1 MPAVTSIYTIPA
13 LRIAHK
19 SCITPLCTFAGWK
32 TMKFIGKLLVY
43 LLVAL
48 LIVILALYI
57 LLQTRWGAAQ
67 VSSWVTVNTDYELS
81 FDKMNHRFS
90 SPSHLI
96 LENVTFGRDGK
107 PATLVAKKVDIGL
120 SSRQVTDPLHMD
132 TITLF
137 DGTLN
142 LSPQTAPLPLQ
153 ADRLQ
158 LSNMA
163 FNSPNTEWD
172 LSAQKVTGGVSPWQP
187 EAGNVL
193 GKNAQI
199 QMSAGSLTLNGV
211 PATNVLIEGQLNGK
225 EVVLNTIGA
234 DMARGSLTGSAL
246 RNADG
251 SWVID
256 TLRLNEIRLQSDKTL
271 MAFFAPLGTIPSLQ
285 IGRLDVTDAR
295 LQGPDWAVTD
305 LDLSLR
311 NLTISKGDWQSQ
323 DGRLSMN
330 ASEFIYGSL
339 HLFDPILNAEFSPQ
353 GMALRQFTSRWEGG
367 MVRTSGNWLRDGKA
381 LVLDDV
387 AIAGLEYTLPQNWK
401 ALWMEPL
408 PEWLNS
414 VTLQKFGLSRNLVI
428 DIDPAFPWQIT
439 SLDGYG
445 ANLQLVKDHQ
455 WGVWSGSAT
464 LNGAAAT
471 FNRVDVRRP
480 SLALN
485 ANAATVNITDLSAF
499 TEKGILEATATVSQ
513 LPQRQ
518 TTVSLNG
525 RGVPLNVLQQWGWP
539 ALPVTGDGNIQLT
552 ASGSVQ
558 ANAPLKPTVNGKLS
572 AVNMD
577 KQQVEQTM
585 TGGVVSTVAPVQ

>member
-1 MPAVTSIYTIPA
+1 
-13 LRIAHK
+13 
-19 SCITPLCTFAGWK
+19 
-32 TMKFIGKLLVY
+32 MKFIGKLLVY

-57 LLQTRWGAAQ
+57 LLQTRWGATQ

-90 SPSHLI
+90 SPSHII

-120 SSRQVTDPLHMD
+120 SSRQITDPLHMD

-142 LSPQTAPLPLQ
+142 LSPQTAPLPFQ

-158 LSNMA
+158 LNNMA

-193 GKNAQI
+193 GNHAQI

-251 SWVID
+251 SWIID
-256 TLRLNEIRLQSDKTL
+256 TMRLNEIRLQSDKTL
-271 MAFFAPLGTIPSLQ
+271 TAFFAPLATIPSLQ

-311 NLTISKGDWQSQ
+311 NLTLSKGDWQSQ
-323 DGRLSMN
+323 EGRLSMN

-401 ALWMEPL
+401 ALWMAPL

-445 ANLQLVKDHQ
+445 ANLQLVKDRQ
-455 WGVWSGSAT
+455 WGVWGGSAT

-525 RGVPLNVLQQWGWP
+525 RGVPLSVLQQWGWP
-539 ALPVTGDGNIQLT
+539 ALPIAGDGNIQLT

-558 ANAPLKPTVNGKLS
+558 ASAPLKPTVNGKLS

-585 TGGVVSTVAPVQ
+585 TGGVVSAMAPAQ

>member
-1 MPAVTSIYTIPA
+1 
-13 LRIAHK
+13 
-19 SCITPLCTFAGWK
+19 
-32 TMKFIGKLLVY
+32 MKFIGKLLIWILIAV
-43 LLVAL
+43 

-57 LLQTRWGAAQ
+57 LVQTRWGAAQ
-67 VSSWVTVNTDYELS
+67 VSSWVTVNTDYELN
-81 FDKMNHRFS
+81 FDLMDHRFS
-90 SPSHLI
+90 SPSHII

-107 PATLVAKKVDIGL
+107 PATVVAKTVDIGL

-132 TITLF
+132 TITLR

-142 LSPQTAPLPLQ
+142 LSPQTAPLPFQ

-158 LSNMA
+158 LNNMA

-193 GKNAQI
+193 GKKAHI

-211 PATNVLIEGQLNGK
+211 PASNVLIQGDLNGK
-225 EVVLNTIGA
+225 EVVLSTIGA
-234 DMARGSLTGSAL
+234 DMARGSLTGTAR

-251 SWVID
+251 GWVID
-256 TLRLNEIRLQSDKTL
+256 ALRLNDIRLQSDKSL
-271 MAFFAPLGTIPSLQ
+271 LDLFAPITTLPSLQ
-285 IGRLDVTDAR
+285 VGRLDVTDAR

-311 NLTISKGDWQSQ
+311 NLTLSKGDWQTQ
-323 DGRLSMN
+323 EGRLSMN

-339 HLFDPILNAEFSPQ
+339 HLFDPILNAEFAPQ
-353 GMALRQFTSRWEGG
+353 GIALRQFTSRWEGG
-367 MVRTSGNWLRDGKA
+367 MVRTSGNWLRNGKA

-387 AIAGLEYTLPQNWK
+387 AVAGLEYTLPQNWK
-401 ALWMEPL
+401 TLWMDPL
-408 PEWLNS
+408 PEWLNA
-414 VTLQKFGLSRNLVI
+414 VTLKKFGLSRNLVI
-428 DIDPAFPWQIT
+428 DIDPTFPWQIT

-445 ANLQLVKDHQ
+445 ANLRLAKDRQ
-455 WGVWSGSAT
+455 WGIWGGNAT

-480 SLALN
+480 SLAL
-485 ANAATVNITDLSAF
+485 AADASAVNITELSAF
-499 TEKGILEATATVSQ
+499 TEKGILEATAAVSQ
-513 LPQRQ
+513 LPPRQ

-525 RGVPLNVLQQWGWP
+525 RGVPFKILQQWGWP
-539 ALPVTGDGNIQLT
+539 ELPITGDGNVQLT
-552 ASGSVQ
+552 ASGSIQ
-558 ANAPLKPTVNGKLS
+558 AKAPLKPTVNGKLS

-577 KQQVEQTM
+577 KQKVEQTM
-585 TGGVVSTVAPVQ
+585 TAGQVSTTSQPTVAPSPQPSP

>member
-1 MPAVTSIYTIPA
+1 
-13 LRIAHK
+13 
-19 SCITPLCTFAGWK
+19 
-32 TMKFIGKLLVY
+32 MKFIGKLLVY

-57 LLQTRWGAAQ
+57 LLQTRWGATQ

-90 SPSHLI
+90 SPSHII

-120 SSRQVTDPLHMD
+120 SSRQITDPLHMD

-142 LSPQTAPLPLQ
+142 LSPQTAPLPFQ

-158 LSNMA
+158 LNNMA

-193 GKNAQI
+193 GNHAQI

-251 SWVID
+251 SWIID
-256 TLRLNEIRLQSDKTL
+256 TMRLNEIRLQSDKTL
-271 MAFFAPLGTIPSLQ
+271 TAFFAPLATIPSLQ

-311 NLTISKGDWQSQ
+311 NLTLSKGDWQSQ
-323 DGRLSMN
+323 EGRLSMN

-401 ALWMEPL
+401 ALWMAPL

-445 ANLQLVKDHQ
+445 ANLQLVKDRQ
-455 WGVWSGSAT
+455 WGVWGGSAT

-518 TTVSLNG
+518 TAVSLNG
-525 RGVPLNVLQQWGWP
+525 RGVPLSVLQQWGWP
-539 ALPVTGDGNIQLT
+539 ALPITGDGNIQLT

-558 ANAPLKPTVNGKLS
+558 ASAPLKPTVNGKLS

-585 TGGVVSTVAPVQ
+585 TGGVVSAMAPAQ

>member
-1 MPAVTSIYTIPA
+1 
-13 LRIAHK
+13 
-19 SCITPLCTFAGWK
+19 
-32 TMKFIGKLLVY
+32 MKFIGKLLVY

-57 LLQTRWGAAQ
+57 LLQTRWGATQ

-120 SSRQVTDPLHMD
+120 SSRQITDPLHVD

-142 LSPQTAPLPLQ
+142 LSPQTAPLPFQ

-158 LSNMA
+158 LNNMA

-193 GKNAQI
+193 GNHAQI
-199 QMSAGSLTLNGV
+199 QMSAGSLALNGV

-251 SWVID
+251 SWIID
-256 TLRLNEIRLQSDKTL
+256 TMRLNEIRLQSDKTL
-271 MAFFAPLGTIPSLQ
+271 TAFFAPLATIPSLQ

-311 NLTISKGDWQSQ
+311 NLTLSKGDWQSQ
-323 DGRLSMN
+323 EGRLSMN

-381 LVLDDV
+381 LVMDDV

-401 ALWMEPL
+401 TLWMAPL

-445 ANLQLVKDHQ
+445 ANLQLVKDRQ
-455 WGVWSGSAT
+455 WGVWGGSAT

-513 LPQRQ
+513 LPLRQ
-518 TTVSLNG
+518 TAVSLNG
-525 RGVPLNVLQQWGWP
+525 RGVPLSVLQQWGWP
-539 ALPVTGDGNIQLT
+539 ALPIAGDGNIQLT

-558 ANAPLKPTVNGKLS
+558 ASAPLKPTVNGKLS

-585 TGGVVSTVAPVQ
+585 TGGVVSAMAPAQ

>member
-1 MPAVTSIYTIPA
+1 
-13 LRIAHK
+13 
-19 SCITPLCTFAGWK
+19 
-32 TMKFIGKLLVY
+32 MKFIGKLLVY

-57 LLQTRWGAAQ
+57 LLQTRWGATQ

-90 SPSHLI
+90 SPSHII

-120 SSRQVTDPLHMD
+120 SSRQITDPLHMD

-142 LSPQTAPLPLQ
+142 LSPQTAPLPFQ

-158 LSNMA
+158 LNNMA

-193 GKNAQI
+193 GNHAQI

-234 DMARGSLTGSAL
+234 DMARGSLAGSAL

-251 SWVID
+251 SWIID
-256 TLRLNEIRLQSDKTL
+256 TMRLNEIRLQSDKTL
-271 MAFFAPLGTIPSLQ
+271 TAFFAPLATIPSLQ

-311 NLTISKGDWQSQ
+311 NLTLSKGDWQSQ
-323 DGRLSMN
+323 EGRLSMN

-401 ALWMEPL
+401 ALWMAPL

-445 ANLQLVKDHQ
+445 ANLQLVKDRQ
-455 WGVWSGSAT
+455 WGVWGGSAT

-518 TTVSLNG
+518 TAVSLNG
-525 RGVPLNVLQQWGWP
+525 RGVPLSVLQQWGWP
-539 ALPVTGDGNIQLT
+539 ALPIAGDGNIQLT

-558 ANAPLKPTVNGKLS
+558 ASAPLKPTVNGKLS

-585 TGGVVSTVAPVQ
+585 TGGVVSAMAPAQ

>member
-1 MPAVTSIYTIPA
+1 
-13 LRIAHK
+13 
-19 SCITPLCTFAGWK
+19 
-32 TMKFIGKLLVY
+32 MKFIGKLLIWILIAV
-43 LLVAL
+43 

-57 LLQTRWGAAQ
+57 LVQTRWGAAQ
-67 VSSWVTVNTDYELS
+67 VSSWVTVNTDYELN
-81 FDKMNHRFS
+81 FDLMDHRFS
-90 SPSHLI
+90 SPSHII

-107 PATLVAKKVDIGL
+107 PATLVAKTVDIGL

-132 TITLF
+132 TITLR

-142 LSPQTAPLPLQ
+142 LSPQTAPLPFQ

-158 LSNMA
+158 LNNMA

-193 GKNAQI
+193 GKKAHI

-211 PATNVLIEGQLNGK
+211 PASNVLIQGDLNGK
-225 EVVLNTIGA
+225 EVILSTIGA
-234 DMARGSLTGSAL
+234 DMARGSLTGTAR

-251 SWVID
+251 GWVID
-256 TLRLNEIRLQSDKTL
+256 TLRLNDIRLQSDKSL
-271 MAFFAPLGTIPSLQ
+271 LDLFAPITTLPSLQ
-285 IGRLDVTDAR
+285 VGRLDVTDAR

-311 NLTISKGDWQSQ
+311 NLTLSKGDWQTQ
-323 DGRLSMN
+323 EGRLSMN

-339 HLFDPILNAEFSPQ
+339 HLFDPILNAEFGPQ
-353 GMALRQFTSRWEGG
+353 GIALRQFTSRWEGG
-367 MVRTSGNWLRDGKA
+367 MVRTSGNWLRNGKA

-387 AIAGLEYTLPQNWK
+387 AVAGLEYTLPQNWK
-401 ALWMEPL
+401 TLWMDPL
-408 PEWLNS
+408 PEWLNA
-414 VTLQKFGLSRNLVI
+414 VTLKKFGLSRNLVI
-428 DIDPAFPWQIT
+428 DIDPTFPWQIT

-445 ANLQLVKDHQ
+445 VNLRLAKDRQ
-455 WGVWSGSAT
+455 WGIWGGNAT

-480 SLALN
+480 SLTL
-485 ANAATVNITDLSAF
+485 AADASAVSITELSAF
-499 TEKGILEATATVSQ
+499 TEKGILEATAAVSQ
-513 LPQRQ
+513 LPPRQ

-525 RGVPLNVLQQWGWP
+525 RGIPFKILQQWGWP
-539 ALPVTGDGNIQLT
+539 ELPIAGDGNVQLT
-552 ASGSVQ
+552 ASGSIQ
-558 ANAPLKPTVNGKLS
+558 AKAPLKPTVNGKLS

-577 KQQVEQTM
+577 KQKVEQTM
-585 TGGVVSTVAPVQ
+585 TAGQVSTTSQPTVPPSPQPSP

>member
-1 MPAVTSIYTIPA
+1 
-13 LRIAHK
+13 
-19 SCITPLCTFAGWK
+19 
-32 TMKFIGKLLVY
+32 MKFIGKLLVY

-57 LLQTRWGAAQ
+57 LLQTRWGASQ

-90 SPSHLI
+90 SPSHII

-120 SSRQVTDPLHMD
+120 SSRQITDPLHMD

-142 LSPQTAPLPLQ
+142 LSPQTAPLPFQ

-158 LSNMA
+158 LNNMA

-193 GKNAQI
+193 GNNAQI

-211 PATNVLIEGQLNGK
+211 PATNVLIEGQLNGR
-225 EVVLNTIGA
+225 EVVLKTIGA

-251 SWVID
+251 SWIID
-256 TLRLNEIRLQSDKTL
+256 TMRLNEIRLQSDKTL
-271 MAFFAPLGTIPSLQ
+271 MAFFAPLASIPSLQ

-311 NLTISKGDWQSQ
+311 NLTLSKGDWQSQ
-323 DGRLSMN
+323 EGRLSMN

-401 ALWMEPL
+401 TLWMEPL

-445 ANLQLVKDHQ
+445 ANLQLVKDRQ
-455 WGVWSGSAT
+455 WGVWGGSAT

-539 ALPVTGDGNIQLT
+539 ALPITGDGNIQLT

-558 ANAPLKPTVNGKLS
+558 ASASLKPTVNGKLN

-577 KQQVEQTM
+577 KQQVQQTL
-585 TGGVVSTVAPVQ
+585 TGGVVSTAPSPQPSP

>member
-1 MPAVTSIYTIPA
+1 
-13 LRIAHK
+13 
-19 SCITPLCTFAGWK
+19 
-32 TMKFIGKLLVY
+32 MKFIGKLLIWILIAV
-43 LLVAL
+43 

-57 LLQTRWGAAQ
+57 LVQTRWGAAQ
-67 VSSWVTVNTDYELS
+67 VSSWVTVNTDYELN
-81 FDKMNHRFS
+81 FDLMDHRFS
-90 SPSHLI
+90 SPSHIL

-107 PATLVAKKVDIGL
+107 PATLVAKTVDIGL
-120 SSRQVTDPLHMD
+120 SSRQITDPLHMD
-132 TITLF
+132 TITLR

-142 LSPQTAPLPLQ
+142 LSPQTAPLPFQ

-158 LSNMA
+158 LNNMA

-193 GKNAQI
+193 GKKAHI

-211 PATNVLIEGQLNGK
+211 PASNVLIQGELNGK
-225 EVVLNTIGA
+225 EVVLSTIGA
-234 DMARGSLTGSAL
+234 DMARGSLTGTAR

-251 SWVID
+251 GWVID
-256 TLRLNEIRLQSDKTL
+256 TLRLNDIRLQSDKSL
-271 MAFFAPLGTIPSLQ
+271 LDLFAPITTLPSLQ
-285 IGRLDVTDAR
+285 VGRLDITDAR

-311 NLTISKGDWQSQ
+311 NLTLSKGDWQTQ
-323 DGRLSMN
+323 EGRLSMN

-339 HLFDPILNAEFSPQ
+339 HLFDPILNAEFAPQ
-353 GMALRQFTSRWEGG
+353 GIALRQFTSRWEGG
-367 MVRTSGNWLRDGKA
+367 MVRTSGNWLRNGKA

-387 AIAGLEYTLPQNWK
+387 AVAGLEYTLPQNWK
-401 ALWMEPL
+401 TLWMDPL
-408 PEWLNS
+408 PEWLNA
-414 VTLQKFGLSRNLVI
+414 VTLKKFGLSRNLVI
-428 DIDPAFPWQIT
+428 DIDPTFPWQIT

-445 ANLQLVKDHQ
+445 ANLRLAKDRQ
-455 WGVWSGSAT
+455 WGVWGGNAT

-480 SLALN
+480 SLAL
-485 ANAATVNITDLSAF
+485 AADASAVNITELSAF
-499 TEKGILEATATVSQ
+499 TEKGILEATAAVSQ

-525 RGVPLNVLQQWGWP
+525 RGVPFKILQQWGWP
-539 ALPVTGDGNIQLT
+539 ELPITGDGNVQLT
-552 ASGSVQ
+552 ASGSIQ
-558 ANAPLKPTVNGKLS
+558 AKAPLKPTVNAKLS

-577 KQQVEQTM
+577 KQKVEQTM
-585 TGGVVSTVAPVQ
+585 TRGQVSTTSQPTVTPSPQPSP